1 MYDVIVIGG
10 GPSGLNCAYRLSQEG
25 LDVLLLDNRPQIGKS
40 KICTGIV
47 GVEAFKRFN
56 LPSDCILSAIKK
68 IKVVSARGSVIE
80 YEHPSILAYVVD
92 RPNFDSIIAHRAMSQ
107 GTLIRKRAEASDIN
121 VEKTK
126 VKVVVK
132 DKNGFLNNYFAKL
145 VVLATGINLKLNKM
159 LGLGYPKDFLYGVNA
174 QARLNSMGTTTIFIG
189 NSLAPGGFAWT
200 APFKEGWIQ
209 IGLMTND
216 RPKFYFE
223 KLCEV
228 ISRKNCLK
236 IVSTGYRPIAHGLV
250 SKTYSDR
257 VIVVGEAAGQ
267 VKTTTG
273 GGIYYG
279 LLCSE
284 IAVHIILK
292 AFKKNCFN
300 ETLLSEYEKLWKKE
314 IENEIKVGYHLRQIY
329 SKLSDWQ
336 IEGVF
341 NLVKRNDILPKV
353 MNKIKFD
360 WHSDLILYLFQN
372 TPIGKIFK
380 YRAD

>member
-10 GPSGLNCAYRLSQEG
+10 GPSGLNCAYRLSQKG

-56 LPSDCILSAIKK
+56 LPSDCILSAIQK
-68 IKVVSARGSVIE
+68 IKVISARGSVIE
-80 YEHPSILAYVVD
+80 YKHPSILAYVVD
-92 RPNFDSIIAHRAMSQ
+92 RPNFDSIIAQRAVSQ
-107 GTLIRKRAEASDIN
+107 GTLVRKGVEASDIN

-126 VKVVVK
+126 VKIVVK

-174 QARLNSMGTTTIFIG
+174 QARLNGMKTTTVFIDS
-189 NSLAPGGFAWT
+189 SLAPGGFAWT

-216 RPKFYFE
+216 RPKFYF
-223 KLCEV
+223 KRLCRV
-228 ISRKNCLK
+228 ISRNSCLK
-236 IVSTGYRPIAHGLV
+236 IESTGYRPIAHGLV

-284 IAVHIILK
+284 IAAHIILK

-300 ETLLSEYEKLWKKE
+300 GTVLSEYEKLWKRE

-341 NLVKRNDILPKV
+341 NLVKKNGILPKV